1 MQNRIIA
8 GFEADFAFQWLP
20 SPNSHTGD
28 IGKGIIGRYSIIMEM
43 PTSEKNFRMIAYAQ
57 VFHFVPSH
65 FVGRSS
71 DWVSRPD
78 LTKNYIITDF
88 LLQTA

>member
-28 IGKGIIGRYSIIMEM
+28 IGKDIIGRYPIMEM
-43 PTSEKNFRMIAYAQ
+43 PTSE
-57 VFHFVPSH
+57 
-65 FVGRSS
+65 
-71 DWVSRPD
+71 
-78 LTKNYIITDF
+78 
-88 LLQTA
+88 